1 MKVKSK
7 STRPPD
13 AETHLF
19 NIKYLENFS
28 LSLLTLLSITGTLTW
43 VDATAVPSDSP
54 QWSLQGSC
62 EQTFSNLDFF

>member
-1 MKVKSK
+1 
-7 STRPPD
+7 
-13 AETHLF
+13 LF